1 MKGDPH
7 SVALEVVYSPRC
19 SLVAGVDEVGRG
31 ALFGPLVAAAVALTE
46 PGSQALT
53 ALGVTDS
60 KRLTPQRREQL
71 VEPIQA
77 IAITWALGV
86 ATVHDIERV
95 NVLQATFLAMDR
107 ASVACLRLPS
117 CV

>member
-60 KRLTPQRREQL
+60 KRLTPQRR
-71 VEPIQA
+71 
-77 IAITWALGV
+77 
-86 ATVHDIERV
+86 V
-95 NVLQATFLAMDR
+95 NNWLSQFRL
-107 ASVACLRLPS
+107 SRLPGRLG
-117 CV
+117 